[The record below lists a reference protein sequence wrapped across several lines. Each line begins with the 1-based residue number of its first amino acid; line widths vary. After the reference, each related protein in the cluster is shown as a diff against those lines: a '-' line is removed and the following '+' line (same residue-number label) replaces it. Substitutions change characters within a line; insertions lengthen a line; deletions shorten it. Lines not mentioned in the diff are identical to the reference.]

1 MEENRNEEIAGGCCL
16 IVLLVFFLVCGVG
29 KTVHDKAVENKMS
42 VTDYSIV
49 KIHKSINH
57 VVDVWNNGDTVCP
70 DSITFVKNKIKN

>member
-1 MEENRNEEIAGGCCL
+1 MEENRNEEIAGGYCL
-16 IVLLVFFLVCGVG
+16 ILLLVFFLGCGVG

-70 DSITFVKNKIKN
+70 DSITIVKNKK